1 MIAFGAALVSVGRRR
16 AGHAVDA
23 VGAGIAARNVRL
35 TPLAGPDTWCRKP
48 TKINVPAACPYE
60 GHTSGFRRTTTNSE
74 RASDLRLC
82 TLADHGERRPNRFL
96 NRVPQVRILPR
107 APLSSRKT
115 SETSEP
121 ADGPAGSGVFGVLG
135 LVVDGRVG
143 RNYFF
148 IVCWNGSTLPRVVGW
163 LGREFF
169 CPCAPPCC
177 PAKSHSRSGCGADRR
192 SRSAAG
198 TESARGRSRSTRS
211 SYCRSSSTRSTR
223 PNGGTVRKVLR
234 QPESSSV

>member
-121 ADGPAGSGVFGVLG
+121 ADEPAGSGVFGVLG
-135 LVVDGRVG
+135 LVVDGGVEGDDVGSGVG
-143 RNYFF
+143 R
-148 IVCWNGSTLPRVVGW
+148 
-163 LGREFF
+163 
-169 CPCAPPCC
+169 
-177 PAKSHSRSGCGADRR
+177 RR
-192 SRSAAG
+192 RRAVRSA
-198 TESARGRSRSTRS
+198 TKHSSTG
-211 SYCRSSSTRSTR
+211 SSSTRSTR
-223 PNGGTVRKVLR
+223 PNGDTVRKVSR
-234 QPESSSV
+234 QPDSSSV